1 PNKTILND
9 FVRMLWEQNVEK
21 VVMLTNLTEEGK
33 MKCEQYWPNEGKLFY
48 GDIKIKLISTE
59 TFSDYTVR
67 HLEMNKKNEG
77 THLLKQYHFHAWP
90 DKGVPE
96 APWSLLNFVQRI
108 SSHTSSHYVVVHCSA
123 GVGRTGTYI
132 AIHNVLR
139 QARETGK
146 LEFFKTVTKL
156 REDRILMVQTALQ
169 YEFLHK
175 AVQAALLTVDRT
187 VRIDDLRNKMERNVL
202 GLAGIDA
209 EFK

>member
-1 PNKTILND
+1 
-9 FVRMLWEQNVEK
+9 MLWEQNVKK
-21 VVMLTNLTEEGK
+21 VVMLTNLTEDGK
-33 MKCEQYWPNEGKLFY
+33 MKCEQYWPNEGKLLY
-48 GDIKIKLISTE
+48 GDIKMKLISTE
-59 TFSDYTVR
+59 TFSDFTVR
-67 HLEMNKKNEG
+67 RLEMNKKNED
-77 THLLKQYHFHAWP
+77 THHVTQYHFHAWP

-96 APWSLLNFVQRI
+96 APWSLLHFINRI
-108 SSHTSSHYVVVHCSA
+108 SSKTSTHYIVVHCSA

-169 YEFLHK
+169 YEFVHR

-187 VRIDDLRNKMERNVL
+187 VRIEDLRNKKERNI
-202 GLAGIDA
+202 LAGTRVDA
-209 EFK
+209 EFKV